1 MILLMRN
8 IHRLRETPQD
18 PDALRMQNQQLLT
31 LLRSLCETHRDIGHD
46 DSRKLAGEFH
56 NDWAAI
62 VRVIETPAHPL
73 TNNLVERSLRHWVLL
88 RKITFGSLTTQGSRV
103 VALLASVI
111 DTARLRE
118 VNPWGFIAEV
128 LAERRKNQPAP
139 RLPMPVLV

>member
-1 MILLMRN
+1 
-8 IHRLRETPQD
+8 
-18 PDALRMQNQQLLT
+18 LLT

-46 DSRKLAGEFH
+46 DSRKLAGEFL

-73 TNNLVERSLRHWVLL
+73 TNNLAERSLRHWVLL
-88 RKITFGSLTTQGSRV
+88 RKITFGSRTTQGSRV